1 MKMTLL
7 VLHRK
12 ERYEGEYLPE
22 VISVVDEVTL
32 DENPTW
38 WDEEK
43 ERAHHE
49 HDGSDISAWA
59 EVEIEVPTEDV
70 MKALY
75 PKAET
80 ISAEVLP

>member
-22 VISVVDEVTL
+22 VISVVDEITL
-32 DENPTW
+32 EENPDW
-38 WDEEK
+38 WPQEVAQQKATIDDSTI
-43 ERAHHE
+43 A
-49 HDGSDISAWA
+49 AWA
-59 EVEIEVPTEDV
+59 EIEIEVPTEDI

-75 PKAET
+75 PRTKT
-80 ISAEVLP
+80 ISAKVLT